1 MEFKRWGLF
10 RRQGNSGLW
19 VVVKV
24 RKAGIGVMVQA
35 ASTFLTFGPRGYKR
49 VRKQSLPLISSYLM
63 GETKCMEPRGEAIP
77 LEPNLEEEELMRKWG
92 EGK

>member
-35 ASTFLTFGPRGYKR
+35 ASTFLTFGPREYKR
-49 VRKQSLPLISSYLM
+49 VRKQSLPLISSYLV
-63 GETKCMEPRGEAIP
+63 GETVYRAQRRGSQIW
-77 LEPNLEEEELMRKWG
+77 RRRSS
-92 EGK
+92 